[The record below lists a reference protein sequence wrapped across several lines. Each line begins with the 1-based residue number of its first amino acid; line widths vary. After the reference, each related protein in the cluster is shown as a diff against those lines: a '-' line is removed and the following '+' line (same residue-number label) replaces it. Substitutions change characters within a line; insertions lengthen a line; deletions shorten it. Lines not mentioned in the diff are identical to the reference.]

1 MKNILLEWNQM
12 QKIWISFTTELLFK
26 DEERASLKRA
36 FCPLENPFCKH
47 TTAHPSLCSSLM
59 DCIHHSLS
67 LFAITSIC
75 QALKLY
81 CALFIEQYMLVRVCY
96 MVRNGFIWVQ
106 EAWILLIWL
115 TVLGKEEGIECSARI
130 RSPSFVIKLNNRHF
144 LLWTWQWYGTM
155 QVAHFLL
162 LAILWKNYKHKHC
175 IEELDEI

>member
-1 MKNILLEWNQM
+1 M

-59 DCIHHSLS
+59 DYIHHSLS

-81 CALFIEQYMLVRVCY
+81 CALFITIKKTVDRFSCSHRLFLGGAKC
-96 MVRNGFIWVQ
+96 FLKVQ
-106 EAWILLIWL
+106 KMNIYLLI
-115 TVLGKEEGIECSARI
+115 
-130 RSPSFVIKLNNRHF
+130 
-144 LLWTWQWYGTM
+144 
-155 QVAHFLL
+155 
-162 LAILWKNYKHKHC
+162 
-175 IEELDEI
+175 